1 MSKVKQSV
9 HSCLMGSAVRNS
21 VGLRAGMATFVV
33 AFLLL
38 GCEAEESSGGWVP
51 PPVRVESVRVEA
63 TDFVPEVDLVGSL
76 EAVHEVVVTAEVN
89 GLVKDI
95 TFESGAWIE
104 QGSQVLSLKSD
115 VESAEVARYQAQY
128 DLSKK
133 ELARALKLKDIGA
146 SQSRIDT
153 LKKELDETAAN
164 IAWLETIVSK
174 KKIRAPFSGRLGV
187 SQVHLGQYLTPGQAI
202 VTLTNDDSFYVD
214 FMLPERYLSQLAP
227 GSQLKVLQG
236 DVDLGG
242 AKVIAIDPQL
252 DELSRSTRVRALLS
266 ATAPDLHSGMFVRVA
281 VQLAAHPNAI
291 MIPSEAVES
300 TTFGDSV
307 YVIDQSEATP
317 KAKRRAVTIGDR
329 PNDRV
334 RVVSGLHVGDV
345 LVVSGQNRLRDGA
358 VVELSTAAGL
368 QAASAL
374 E

>member
-1 MSKVKQSV
+1 M
-9 HSCLMGSAVRNS
+9 LNS
-21 VGLRAGMATFVV
+21 VCYRMAIATLS
-33 AFLLL
+33 AAALLL
-38 GCEAEESSGGWVP
+38 GCEAKQPIGGWVP
-51 PPVRVESVRVEA
+51 PPVRVESILVEA

-89 GLVKDI
+89 GLVSDI
-95 TFESGAWIE
+95 AFESGAWIE
-104 QGSQVLSLKSD
+104 QGNQVLLLKSD
-115 VESAEVARYQAQY
+115 VEYAEVARYQAQH

-146 SQSRIDT
+146 SRSRIDT
-153 LKKELDETAAN
+153 LKKELDESAAN

-174 KKIRAPFSGRLGV
+174 KKILAPFSGRLGV
-187 SQVHLGQYLTPGQAI
+187 CQVKLGQYLTPGQAI

-227 GSQLKVLQG
+227 GSQIKISQG
-236 DVDLGG
+236 DADLGG
-242 AKVIAIDPQL
+242 AQVIAIDPQL
-252 DELSRSTRVRALLS
+252 DELSRSTRVRALL
-266 ATAPDLHSGMFVRVA
+266 ATSAPDLHSGMFVRVA
-281 VQLAAHPNAI
+281 IQLEAHLNAI

-307 YVIDQSEATP
+307 YVIDQSEPTP
-317 KAKRRAVTIGDR
+317 KAKRRTVIIGDR

-358 VVELSTAAGL
+358 VVELSSAAGL
-368 QAASAL
+368 QAASIL